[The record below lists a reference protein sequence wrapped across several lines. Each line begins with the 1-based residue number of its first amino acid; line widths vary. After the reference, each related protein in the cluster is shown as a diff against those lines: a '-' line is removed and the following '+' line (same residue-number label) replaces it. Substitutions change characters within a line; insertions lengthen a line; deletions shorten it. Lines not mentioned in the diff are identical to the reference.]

1 MTAIDDSSTRKAPP
15 APGAIEA
22 NGINVIDES
31 ERKGRPAGLFWPW
44 CAANISVLAVPYG
57 AFIISFGVSFGQAL
71 VAGAVGVVVG
81 FFLVGLVSIAGK
93 RGSAPTL
100 VLSRAPFGRYGNS
113 LPGVVS
119 YLLLVGWETVLVSLS
134 TKAVATVFAQLGW
147 SSGDG
152 VKIVAFVVVA
162 AAIVGAGVLGFDAI
176 MKIQQWLTIAM
187 VVVTAVYVALTVDE
201 IHLSKATDLA
211 SGTTAAVVGA
221 AILVL
226 TGFGL
231 GWVNTAADYS
241 RYLPR
246 STRAGGVVFWPTF
259 GGSLPVLLLV
269 GYGLLLCASSSS
281 LNTAVQ
287 NDPIGGLAT
296 VLPDWFLVP
305 FVLVSVAG
313 LISGAILDLYSSGL
327 TLLSL
332 GLRTPRYVAAG
343 IDGVLMILGTIYIV
357 WAAADNF
364 LGIFEGFLITLGV
377 PMAAWC
383 GVFLADLLLR
393 RRDYDEPALF
403 TARGRYGA
411 VGWPAVLLMAAAT
424 AIGWGLVVEPYGA
437 KGLGW
442 LGYLLDPL
450 GFSGGKTGDWA
461 FANLGVPLALVIGFV
476 GYLVVGFAGVRRQER
491 APA

>member
-1 MTAIDDSSTRKAPP
+1 
-15 APGAIEA
+15 
-22 NGINVIDES
+22 
-31 ERKGRPAGLFWPW
+31 
-44 CAANISVLAVPYG
+44 
-57 AFIISFGVSFGQAL
+57 
-71 VAGAVGVVVG
+71 VAGVLGVIVG

-93 RGSAPTL
+93 SGSAPTL
-100 VLSRAPFGRYGNS
+100 ILSRAPFGRYGNS
-113 LPGVVS
+113 LPGIVS

-147 SSGDG
+147 SSGNG
-152 VKIVAFVVVA
+152 VKIIAFVVVA

-176 MKIQQWLTIAM
+176 MNIQRWLTILM
-187 VVVTAVYVALTVDE
+187 VIVTAVYIALTVDE
-201 IHLSKATDLA
+201 IHLSKATDLS
-211 SGTTAAVVGA
+211 SGTTAAVSGA

-246 STRAGGVVFWPTF
+246 SASTGGVVFWPTF
-259 GGSLPVLLLV
+259 GGSLPVLILV

-281 LNTAVQ
+281 LNNAVQ

-332 GLRTPRYVAAG
+332 GLPAPRFVAAG

-357 WAAADNF
+357 WQAPGDF

-383 GVFLADLLLR
+383 GVFIADLLVR

-411 VGWPAVLLMAAAT
+411 VGWPAVVLMALAT
-424 AIGWGLVVEPYGA
+424 AVGWGLVVEPYGA
-437 KGLGW
+437 KHLGW
-442 LGYLLDPL
+442 LGYLFDPL
-450 GFSGGKTGDWA
+450 GFSDGRANVWA
-461 FANLGVPLALVIGFV
+461 GANLGVPLALVIGFV
-476 GYLVVGFAGVRRQER
+476 GYLLLGTAWVRRQER
-491 APA
+491 APALSSGG